1 MLKLPSS
8 IRMAELP
15 VLWPQLQAS
24 LRAEA
29 AQVGSAAGHVVRL
42 DVGDLHD
49 FDSGALTLLLSAAR
63 LLEQQGLQLQLSQ
76 VPVKLQELARV
87 YGVDE
92 VLWRTSNGTSG
103 TNSASAAQAA

>member
-15 VLWPQLQAS
+15 ALWAQLQAS

-29 AQVGSAAGHVVRL
+29 AQVGSAAGHVVQL
-42 DVGDLHD
+42 DAGDLHD

-63 LLEQQGLQLQLSQ
+63 LLEQQGLQLQLRQ
-76 VPVKLQELARV
+76 VPAKLQELTRV

-92 VLWRTSNGTSG
+92 VLWGTSNGTNG
-103 TNSASAAQAA
+103 ASAAQAA